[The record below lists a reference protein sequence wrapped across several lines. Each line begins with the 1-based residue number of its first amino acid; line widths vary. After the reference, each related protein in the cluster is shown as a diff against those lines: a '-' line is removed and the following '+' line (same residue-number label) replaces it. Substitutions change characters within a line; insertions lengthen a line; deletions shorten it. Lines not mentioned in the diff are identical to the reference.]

1 MSGGELGVSELIRQR
16 LTKLCREVG
25 AADMAYCIDV
35 RCHSDFFASQ
45 SKLHR
50 RWQQRKQVFFSS
62 VNLSQCFDSW
72 RSNCLASDRNF
83 NRSHHHSVY
92 DWHYSPESPDSARA
106 INIIHNHGYS
116 RVSSFSVPCPFSG
129 RYVARFVIIDDP
141 ICRDRDNPLLFS
153 ALEHFHIQSVLD
165 FGESI
170 NPLLDLHLVSPMAQ
184 QVLKLFSLG
193 CSRLEVSEGCNI
205 TERGVDYHVDAL
217 KRLFGAANMPE
228 LMYQACTQRLI

>member
-1 MSGGELGVSELIRQR
+1 MSGGDQVVSVLIRQK
-16 LTKLCREVG
+16 LTSLCQQVG

-35 RCHSDFFASQ
+35 RCHSDFFVSQ

-72 RSNCLASDRNF
+72 RSKCLSSDRNF
-83 NRSHHHSVY
+83 NRSHHQSVY
-92 DWHYSPESPDSARA
+92 DWHYSPESPASAKA
-106 INIIHNHGYS
+106 IKIINNHGYS
-116 RVSSFSVPCPFSG
+116 RVSSFSIPCPFSG
-129 RYVARFVIIDDP
+129 HYVARFVITDDP
-141 ICRDRDNPLLFS
+141 NNGVRDNPLVFA
-153 ALEHFHIQSVLD
+153 ALELFHIQIMLE

-170 NPLLDLHLVSPMAQ
+170 NPLVDLHLVSPMAQ

-217 KRLFGAANMPE
+217 KRLFGAANMSE
-228 LMYQACTQRLI
+228 LMYQACSQRLI